1 MNTGMIGPIQRAAKL
16 VGWTVPGLILNLP
29 FYAVAQDVQGD
40 DPRMAVTEVWVADG
54 HTRLEG
60 LTRVTGVAESPLG
73 KVWITSARPARLL
86 VVDPSTGGKGDYI
99 AARNGDGP
107 GELMG
112 PARLDV
118 MPDGNMAVYDLSRS
132 AVEIYS
138 AAGEPVRRVMLPISV
153 SWPKGFAALPSGGF
167 VISGG
172 VVGNDFAIHQ
182 FGESGRY
189 IRSWGAAMK
198 ADAWEAKPVGTGGA
212 LNVRSDGS
220 LLYSRGAPH
229 EILQFEVRAVG
240 DGEPSRH
247 VIAAMDGFLEEPGD
261 AVLIHG
267 TEDGIP
273 FTTFDIWYPQSR
285 AVFQLEDGRVLNVV
299 TRSDGGPPRTIWQ
312 LFEPDGGAPIET
324 QTKGHLYEP
333 WFLCANGDI
342 LATRRDALDVASVV
356 RLRLVL
362 DGEKLSG

>member
-16 VGWTVPGLILNLP
+16 VGWAVPGLILNLP
-29 FYAVAQDVQGD
+29 FHAVAQDVQRD
-40 DPRMAVTEVWVADG
+40 DRMAVTEVWVADG
-54 HTRLEG
+54 HTRLDG

-86 VVDPSTGGKGDYI
+86 VVDPSTGGESDYI
-99 AARNGDGP
+99 AARDGDGP
-107 GELMG
+107 GELKG

-138 AAGEPVRRVMLPISV
+138 AAGEPVRRVMLPIAV

-167 VISGG
+167 AISGG

-198 ADAWEAKPVGTGGA
+198 AEAWEAKPVGTGGA
-212 LNVRSDGS
+212 LDVRPDGS
-220 LLYSRGAPH
+220 LLYSRGTPH
-229 EILQFEVRAVG
+229 EIVQFEVQSVG

-247 VIAAMDGFLEEPGD
+247 VVAAMDGFLEEPGD

-285 AVFQLEDGRVLNVV
+285 AVFQLEGGRVLNVV
-299 TRSDGGPPRTIWQ
+299 TRSDGGTPRTIWQ
-312 LFEPDGGAPIET
+312 LFEANGGTLIET
-324 QTKGHLYEP
+324 QTKGHMYEP

-362 DGEKLSG
+362 DGEQSSG